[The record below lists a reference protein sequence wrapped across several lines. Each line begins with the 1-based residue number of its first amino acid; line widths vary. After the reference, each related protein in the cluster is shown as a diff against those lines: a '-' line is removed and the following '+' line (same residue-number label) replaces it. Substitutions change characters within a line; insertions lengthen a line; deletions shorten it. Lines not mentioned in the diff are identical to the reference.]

1 MEDLSKARV
10 AIGSIGISEEKRT
23 PFPIATD
30 LPGSLLAETGL
41 HLPPPRKP
49 GCPMP
54 SPAEGGIRWEMGTHR
69 VSRLRPQLSQR
80 YRFTFKANPSVSAIR
95 SAHHVLPRSPRLP
108 LDVYVTDNYEAD
120 TPAYSSAPIAK
131 GAKLPSVP
139 VRIKDMGTEIDLS
152 TQPGKNIIV
161 TVPGAFTP
169 TCHSQVPGY
178 IALADKFKQK
188 GVDGIYVVSVNDQF
202 VMNAWKKDLGGEG
215 VEFTSDSQAKLAD
228 ALGLGWDVPPL
239 GGTRFQRAVIVV
251 QDGKVVDIKVEPESG
266 KSTVTQ
272 AEELLKEL

>member
-1 MEDLSKARV
+1 MLATRSLFLRRV
-10 AIGSIGISEEKRT
+10 VVSAKQRCLTRRAEQKRT

-108 LDVYVTDNYEAD
+108 L
-120 TPAYSSAPIAK
+120 
-131 GAKLPSVP
+131 
-139 VRIKDMGTEIDLS
+139 
-152 TQPGKNIIV
+152 
-161 TVPGAFTP
+161 
-169 TCHSQVPGY
+169 
-178 IALADKFKQK
+178 
-188 GVDGIYVVSVNDQF
+188 VSCSLCN
-202 VMNAWKKDLGGEG
+202 NN
-215 VEFTSDSQAKLAD
+215 
-228 ALGLGWDVPPL
+228 
-239 GGTRFQRAVIVV
+239 
-251 QDGKVVDIKVEPESG
+251 
-266 KSTVTQ
+266 
-272 AEELLKEL
+272 